1 MIAFLE
7 GVLDTKQEGFALI
20 NVQGV
25 GYRVAISMQTF
36 ESLPSVGESL
46 RLSIY
51 HHITDNDQRLF
62 GFISTREQTL
72 FEHLITVKGVGPK
85 LGLTILSG
93 MKPALLV
100 SAIVDQDIQALSRI
114 PGIGKKSA
122 ERIILELKD
131 KILTSEGH
139 EPVDR
144 NAPAPRIEEALS
156 ALGALGF
163 KKREAEKLVLEITR
177 ESEQITVS
185 EIVKL
190 ALQKQGS

>member
-36 ESLPSVGESL
+36 ENLPSVGESL

-51 HHITDNDQRLF
+51 HHITDSDQRLF

-131 KILTSEGH
+131 KILTSESH

-163 KKREAEKLVLEITR
+163 KKREAEKLVMDITR

>member
-7 GVLDTKQEGFALI
+7 GALDAKQEGFALI
-20 NVQGV
+20 NVQGI

-36 ESLPSVGESL
+36 ESLPSEGQSL

-51 HHITDNDQRLF
+51 HHITDSDQRLF

-93 MKPALLV
+93 MKPAQLV

-131 KILTSEGH
+131 KILTGKDH

-144 NAPAPRIEEALS
+144 TAAAPRIEEALS

-163 KKREAEKLVLEITR
+163 KKREAEKLVMEITR

-190 ALQKQGS
+190 ALQKQGT